1 MKSYQVAAQ
10 IFADKE
16 VADMN
21 AYVQASREEIKML
34 RALLQTYIAYTAPIM
49 PDDMTEAMEQFIENT
64 IRPIGNQIDSLYR
77 KSIGVA
83 PKA

>member
-16 VADMN
+16 VVDMN
-21 AYVQASREEIKML
+21 TYIQASREEIKML
-34 RALLQTYIAYTAPIM
+34 RALLQTQLAYTAPIM
-49 PDDMTEAMEQFIENT
+49 PDDMAEALEKFIENT
-64 IRPIGNQIDSLYR
+64 IRPIGEQIDNLYR